1 MAPKTKIPSGTTQ
14 QSQKN
19 FTGTINNR
27 PARKMNFQSSS
38 NEQNNRGG
46 VFTNFFLLYTPS
58 L

>member
-1 MAPKTKIPSGTTQ
+1 MKQKMQ

-46 VFTNFFLLYTPS
+46 VFTNFFLLYTLS